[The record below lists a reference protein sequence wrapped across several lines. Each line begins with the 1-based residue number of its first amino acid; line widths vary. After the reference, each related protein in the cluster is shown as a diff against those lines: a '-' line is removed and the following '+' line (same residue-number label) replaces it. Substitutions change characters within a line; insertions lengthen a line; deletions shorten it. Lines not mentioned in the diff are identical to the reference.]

1 MKKIIPA
8 FILIAVFMV
17 SGCAALGTTKIQYT
31 SSASSE
37 KLCTLKITP
46 ALTVTQFNDETVN
59 WAPAWGHWAE
69 VQIPEGTHTFV
80 LTYNSAYGIQR
91 GIRFTGN
98 FIAQGFYSMIAQPI
112 SQYTFGS
119 TTKTNIQIYIVDGI
133 FP

>member
-17 SGCAALGTTKIQYT
+17 SGCAALGTTKIQYI

-59 WAPAWGHWAE
+59 WRP
-69 VQIPEGTHTFV
+69 FC
-80 LTYNSAYGIQR
+80 R
-91 GIRFTGN
+91 IRCGWVFGGLEP
-98 FIAQGFYSMIAQPI
+98 QGFV
-112 SQYTFGS
+112 GR
-119 TTKTNIQIYIVDGI
+119 
-133 FP
+133 